1 MILLDDADYKEMKV
15 LAEGPDHMVN
25 ETVDYKPEDLQ
36 NLIKEISNSSEK
48 EHSFKK
54 NQYIDVKSGFKEY

>member
-1 MILLDDADYKEMKV
+1 LILLDDADYKEMKV

-48 EHSFKK
+48 EQIK